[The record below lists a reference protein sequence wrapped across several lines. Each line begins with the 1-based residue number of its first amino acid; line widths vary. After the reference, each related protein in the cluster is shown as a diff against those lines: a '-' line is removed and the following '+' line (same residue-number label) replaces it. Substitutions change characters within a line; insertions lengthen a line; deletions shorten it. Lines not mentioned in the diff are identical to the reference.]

1 MINMTIT
8 TNESLVSSDTGM
20 TVSAEAYAVDTLDGM
35 TTELSGEAYAV
46 DTWDGM
52 TSDASKQTSDSDGMA
67 TELFGE
73 AYAVGDE
80 TLTWVDVISSTV
92 DLGGVTKA
100 TGEVTVTAAATGEGT
115 YANAVSGIMVE
126 GADIVIIK
134 TKSKSFNDETG
145 GYDASVTKFKA
156 IDIEHK
162 EDGTMR
168 VIYHNKE
175 TYDADATIDPDGNI
189 AIATFDAQASGEN
202 TFLSVDASVLV
213 IDDELSQST
222 VVVAAAVG

>member
-1 MINMTIT
+1 MINMTIA
-8 TNESLVSSDTGM
+8 TNGTLVASDTW
-20 TVSAEAYAVDTLDGM
+20 YGM

-52 TSDASKQTSDSDGMA
+52 MFDASKQTSDTSDGMA

-100 TGEVTVTAAATGEGT
+100 TGEVTVTAAASGEGA
-115 YANAVSGIMVE
+115 YASAVSDIMVE

-134 TKSKSFNDETG
+134 TKSKSFDGETG
-145 GYDASVTKFKA
+145 SYDASVTKFKA

-168 VIYHNKE
+168 VIYNNKE
-175 TYDADATIDPDGNI
+175 TYDADATIDPNGNI

-213 IDDELSQST
+213 LDDELSQST
-222 VVVAAAVG
+222 VVVASAVG